1 MYEYIKG
8 KIVDLT
14 PANVVVEANS
24 IGWFI
29 NISLNTYTALSGK
42 ESAKVYVH
50 QVIREDAH
58 SFFGFADKDE
68 RELYRQLITVNGV
81 GSSTAMVMLS
91 SHSTPELKN
100 GILTE
105 NVAMLKG
112 IKGIGPKTAQR
123 IIIDLKD
130 KIGKSAAT
138 DQIFAMPDNTNK
150 DEALSALVMLGF
162 AKKDAQKAI
171 DQILRENPG
180 FGVEEVIKASLKRL

>member
-29 NISLNTYTALSGK
+29 NISLTTYTALSGK
-42 ESAKVYVH
+42 ESAKVFLH

-91 SHSTPELKN
+91 SHSPSELKN

-105 NVAMLKG
+105 NVALLKG

-130 KIGKSAAT
+130 KIGKSAAS
-138 DQIFAMPDNTNK
+138 DQIFAMPNNTNK

-162 AKKDAQKAI
+162 SKKDAEKAI
-171 DQILRENPG
+171 DQILNENPT
-180 FGVEEVIKASLKRL
+180 FTVEEVIKASLKRL

>member
-29 NISLNTYTALSGK
+29 NISLTTYTALSGK
-42 ESAKVYVH
+42 ESAKVFLH

-91 SHSTPELKN
+91 SHSPSELKN

-105 NVAMLKG
+105 NVALLKG

-130 KIGKSAAT
+130 KIGKSAAS

-162 AKKDAQKAI
+162 SKKDAEKAI
-171 DQILRENPG
+171 DQILSENPT
-180 FGVEEVIKASLKRL
+180 FTVEEVIKASLKRL